1 MKQLSTRFS
10 TGASSFSTTFSAVF
24 SRLPII
30 AALLIICCFHAE
42 LRAQNLVLNPSFE
55 TTSSCPVGISQFNLA
70 TNWNSTNTGADSCS
84 SPDLYAGC
92 APAIGGAN
100 SPNGLLG
107 YQASRTGTHHA
118 GIILSEG
125 FVGCTHLNDNYR
137 EYIEGQTS
145 APLVA
150 GQKYLVRF
158 YVSLPEGV
166 MWGSNSIGVYFSNT
180 QYLHNACPSNQL
192 IPVTPQLN
200 MCGPAIMDTLRWIP
214 IQWIYT
220 AAGGEQYFTIGNF
233 KNDNNT
239 NYVSLNCN
247 TFNPYIYYYI
257 DDVNISIAQPNQCGI
272 TILTDSVNATC
283 GSNNGSVSI
292 NAQGCTTPFS
302 YAWSAPGGSG
312 TTLSNLGAGSYTVSV
327 TDATGCVQT
336 ASVSVNAAC
345 PTTLCRN
352 TNGSLT
358 VSGGTAPYTWQVW
371 DSTGTVC
378 QGGIVFGTLCLGG
391 TWVTTYGWKT
401 VSTGAATTYT
411 PPAGTDTLRVI
422 DNAGTTVTSWN
433 IATLSPCNAC
443 NLVVTPGRTVNVACA
458 RNASG
463 FAKVNHTGGTAPLTY
478 TWSPNVSTTDSASGL
493 AAGTYTVT
501 VSDASGCTG
510 TASFTITGPTTNVA
524 GTVQTNLPAGCTTN
538 TGKIVIST
546 TGGTPGYS
554 YVWSPNVSTTDS
566 ATNLAAGNYSV
577 TVTDANGC
585 STVVAATVSSASAIT
600 VSAGPQT
607 NVSCNGGSNGVAHVT
622 VSGATAPVTYT
633 WSPNVSTADS
643 ARNLSAGTY
652 TVTVR
657 DANGCTG
664 TASFTI
670 TQPATALALTNT
682 TMQPTCGNNNGEI
695 VVRATGGTPA
705 YTYSWSPNVS
715 SIDSA
720 LNLAPNTYSIT
731 VTDSHGCT
739 ATTGATLAV
748 STPVT
753 AATGPQAN
761 VSCYGGSNGVAHV
774 TVTGGTAPLTYTWS
788 AGGSTVDSATGLT
801 AGTYTVTVRDAGG
814 CSASA
819 SFTITQPAAALSATA
834 ATTATSCGS
843 STGQITITPA
853 GGTSGYT
860 YVWSPN
866 VSTTATAINLGV
878 GTYNVTVTDAHG
890 CTFATS
896 GSIASTSGFSVSQ
909 GSQTNVNCY
918 GGTTGAAQVTASGGT
933 TPYVYTW
940 SPNVSTTASASSLAA
955 GTYSVTV
962 DDQAGC
968 SGIVTFNISQPASA
982 LSLTATVT
990 NATCGQSNGQIQI
1003 TATGGTPGYVYAWT
1017 DFALGATRTNLPAGT
1032 YTVGVSDANGCTAS
1046 STSTVTVSPAVNA
1059 TAGTTINVSCNGA
1072 NDGSAHINVSG
1083 GTAPLVYAWTP
1094 AAGIS
1099 GAATDSAYGLRPG
1112 VTYTAIVSDGAGCA
1126 DTVTVSVTQ
1135 PTPYT
1140 VSHASTNAD
1149 CGVSNGTASVTVSG
1163 SNGGYT
1169 YAWNNAQTSATI
1181 TGLNGGLYIV
1191 TITDSKGCTYIDSVT
1206 VNVNGGPTAPT
1217 ISGGPLT
1224 FCQGDSVVL
1233 TSSATGGNTWSTGAT
1248 TQSITVY
1255 AAGSYTVTETSGGCT
1270 SPASAAAVVTVNPI
1284 PATPAITASGPLTFC
1299 QGGSVTLTSSAATG
1313 NLWSNGATTTTI
1325 AVSTSGTFTVVTTQL
1340 GCQSAASAPV
1350 TTTVLPNPA
1359 PVISSTDTA
1368 VCPGTTVTLDAT
1380 TAGATAYVWS
1390 SGSTQPTLSATNGT
1404 YTVTVTAGSCS
1415 GTASITI
1422 GARAVLGT
1430 LTLPDSLSPCTGD
1443 TVTLDA
1449 TTANATAYQWT
1460 GISATTPIVYITAD
1474 PAGAG
1479 STLYHVDVT
1488 NLCGALSDSVIVAFQ
1503 DCECRIVMANAFTP
1517 NGDGRND
1524 SYGPI
1529 MQCQN
1534 PTSLLM
1540 RIYNRWGQLI
1550 FESTSLNAKWDG
1562 TYKGEPQPLEVYT
1575 YMLEFSGLENHVQK
1589 TVHLSGTVT
1598 LMR

>member
-24 SRLPII
+24 SRLPIT

-272 TILTDSVNATC
+272 TVLTDSVNATC

-302 YAWSAPGGSG
+302 YAWSAPGGTG

-352 TNGSLT
+352 TNGSLS

-411 PPAGTDTLRVI
+411 PPAGTDTLREI

-433 IATLSPCNAC
+433 IATLPPCNAC

-546 TGGTPGYS
+546 T
-554 YVWSPNVSTTDS
+554 
-566 ATNLAAGNYSV
+566 
-577 TVTDANGC
+577 
-585 STVVAATVSSASAIT
+585 
-600 VSAGPQT
+600 
-607 NVSCNGGSNGVAHVT
+607 
-622 VSGATAPVTYT
+622 
-633 WSPNVSTADS
+633 
-643 ARNLSAGTY
+643 
-652 TVTVR
+652 
-657 DANGCTG
+657 
-664 TASFTI
+664 
-670 TQPATALALTNT
+670 
-682 TMQPTCGNNNGEI
+682 
-695 VVRATGGTPA
+695 
-705 YTYSWSPNVS
+705 
-715 SIDSA
+715 
-720 LNLAPNTYSIT
+720 
-731 VTDSHGCT
+731 
-739 ATTGATLAV
+739 
-748 STPVT
+748 
-753 AATGPQAN
+753 
-761 VSCYGGSNGVAHV
+761 
-774 TVTGGTAPLTYTWS
+774 
-788 AGGSTVDSATGLT
+788 
-801 AGTYTVTVRDAGG
+801 
-814 CSASA
+814 
-819 SFTITQPAAALSATA
+819 
-834 ATTATSCGS
+834 
-843 STGQITITPA
+843 
-853 GGTSGYT
+853 
-860 YVWSPN
+860 
-866 VSTTATAINLGV
+866 
-878 GTYNVTVTDAHG
+878 
-890 CTFATS
+890 
-896 GSIASTSGFSVSQ
+896 
-909 GSQTNVNCY
+909 
-918 GGTTGAAQVTASGGT
+918 
-933 TPYVYTW
+933 
-940 SPNVSTTASASSLAA
+940 
-955 GTYSVTV
+955 
-962 DDQAGC
+962 
-968 SGIVTFNISQPASA
+968 
-982 LSLTATVT
+982 
-990 NATCGQSNGQIQI
+990 
-1003 TATGGTPGYVYAWT
+1003 
-1017 DFALGATRTNLPAGT
+1017 
-1032 YTVGVSDANGCTAS
+1032 
-1046 STSTVTVSPAVNA
+1046 
-1059 TAGTTINVSCNGA
+1059 
-1072 NDGSAHINVSG
+1072 
-1083 GTAPLVYAWTP
+1083 
-1094 AAGIS
+1094 
-1099 GAATDSAYGLRPG
+1099 
-1112 VTYTAIVSDGAGCA
+1112 
-1126 DTVTVSVTQ
+1126 
-1135 PTPYT
+1135 
-1140 VSHASTNAD
+1140 
-1149 CGVSNGTASVTVSG
+1149 
-1163 SNGGYT
+1163 
-1169 YAWNNAQTSATI
+1169 
-1181 TGLNGGLYIV
+1181 
-1191 TITDSKGCTYIDSVT
+1191 
-1206 VNVNGGPTAPT
+1206 
-1217 ISGGPLT
+1217 
-1224 FCQGDSVVL
+1224 
-1233 TSSATGGNTWSTGAT
+1233 
-1248 TQSITVY
+1248 
-1255 AAGSYTVTETSGGCT
+1255 
-1270 SPASAAAVVTVNPI
+1270 
-1284 PATPAITASGPLTFC
+1284 
-1299 QGGSVTLTSSAATG
+1299 
-1313 NLWSNGATTTTI
+1313 
-1325 AVSTSGTFTVVTTQL
+1325 
-1340 GCQSAASAPV
+1340 
-1350 TTTVLPNPA
+1350 
-1359 PVISSTDTA
+1359 
-1368 VCPGTTVTLDAT
+1368 
-1380 TAGATAYVWS
+1380 
-1390 SGSTQPTLSATNGT
+1390 
-1404 YTVTVTAGSCS
+1404 
-1415 GTASITI
+1415 
-1422 GARAVLGT
+1422 
-1430 LTLPDSLSPCTGD
+1430 
-1443 TVTLDA
+1443 
-1449 TTANATAYQWT
+1449 
-1460 GISATTPIVYITAD
+1460 
-1474 PAGAG
+1474 
-1479 STLYHVDVT
+1479 
-1488 NLCGALSDSVIVAFQ
+1488 
-1503 DCECRIVMANAFTP
+1503 
-1517 NGDGRND
+1517 
-1524 SYGPI
+1524 
-1529 MQCQN
+1529 
-1534 PTSLLM
+1534 
-1540 RIYNRWGQLI
+1540 
-1550 FESTSLNAKWDG
+1550 
-1562 TYKGEPQPLEVYT
+1562 
-1575 YMLEFSGLENHVQK
+1575 
-1589 TVHLSGTVT
+1589 
-1598 LMR
+1598 